1 VAAKRSK
8 VELDMPLPD
17 LANNEVF
24 IVDGET
30 ASINSTWDDK
40 RGIVAAEVLRFEE
53 TRRKKL
59 QACPARYAILSLRR
73 AV

>member
-1 VAAKRSK
+1 VASKRSK
-8 VELDMPLPD
+8 VELDKPIPD

-24 IVDGET
+24 IVDAET

-53 TRRKKL
+53 TIREK
-59 QACPARYAILSLRR
+59 P
-73 AV
+73 